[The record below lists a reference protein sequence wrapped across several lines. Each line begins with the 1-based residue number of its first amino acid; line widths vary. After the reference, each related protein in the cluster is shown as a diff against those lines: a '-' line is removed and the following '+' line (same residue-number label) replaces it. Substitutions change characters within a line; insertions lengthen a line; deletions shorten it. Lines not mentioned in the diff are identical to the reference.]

1 MNVLFKESFKKDIR
15 SISGNNILQ
24 EIERVIINVEQAST
38 PQQIRNLK
46 KLSTKGKYYRIRIG
60 QYRIGITIVHNTVTF
75 VRCLQRKEVYRYF
88 P

>member
-1 MNVLFKESFKKDIR
+1 MNLLFKESFEKDIR
-15 SISGNNILQ
+15 IISGKNILR

-38 PQQIRNLK
+38 PQQIQNLK

-60 QYRIGITIVHNTVTF
+60 QYRIGITIEHNTVTF